1 MKRLLTGLVL
11 SLAFAFPAL
20 AGMIETPAQAQQQ
33 TQRERVLQLVER
45 PEVAKQLE
53 KMGISAD
60 QAKDRVAAMSDEE
73 VAMVAGKLDSLPA
86 GGDLSNQDFLFLII
100 ILLVVILIVSL

>member
-1 MKRLLTGLVL
+1 
-11 SLAFAFPAL
+11 
-20 AGMIETPAQAQQQ
+20 
-33 TQRERVLQLVER
+33 VLQLVER

-53 KMGISAD
+53 QMGINAE
-60 QAKDRVAAMSDEE
+60 QAKDRVAAMSNEE

-86 GGDLSNQDFLFLII
+86 GGALGNQDFLFLIV